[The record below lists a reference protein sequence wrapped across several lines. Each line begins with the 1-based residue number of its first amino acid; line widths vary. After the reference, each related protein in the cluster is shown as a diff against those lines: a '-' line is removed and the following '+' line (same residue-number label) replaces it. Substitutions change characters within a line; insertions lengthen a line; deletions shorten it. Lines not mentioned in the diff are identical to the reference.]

1 MRTKPC
7 PYRDPN
13 GCQPPRSE
21 SSLMGSQYRLTGP
34 AGPVAVSIL
43 RNGERTLLTLCALS
57 MRDAEQP
64 RSSPHGAKASPPP
77 RHRKPSARNRR
88 LWLAALGAVAL
99 AATLAIV
106 IDSAGRSQRREPT
119 RAGVRAAGPAVPG
132 THVSNAERELRVDR
146 HLLSQTSYV
155 RAGSRRRPDVALTF
169 DDGPGPFTPR
179 ILAVLQRFGA
189 EATFF
194 EIGRQVRAYP
204 SITARLVRAGMAIGD
219 HTQDHPSLGGLTGK
233 RQAVE
238 LDRAARAI
246 HAGGGPWPLLF
257 RPPYGSF
264 NAATLALLRARDMLM
279 VLWTVD
285 TRDYARPR
293 RRWRSLA
300 DARCA
305 AAHHRAAS
313 PARVSARDDSRAAA
327 RRSAARLPAS
337 SAQPR
342 RRLTDARSACGSCE
356 GRSRGTSWRGRPA
369 RDLPRSARRAGFPSH
384 ERGPIE

>member
-1 MRTKPC
+1 
-7 PYRDPN
+7 
-13 GCQPPRSE
+13 
-21 SSLMGSQYRLTGP
+21 MGSQYRLTGP

-285 TRDYARPR
+285 TRDYARPGVRRIVYRALSGARPGAIILFHDGGGDRSQTLAALPRIIERLR
-293 RRWRSLA
+293 RRGYRLVTI
-300 DARCA
+300 
-305 AAHHRAAS
+305 
-313 PARVSARDDSRAAA
+313 PELLRDDPPPASRPPPRSRA
-327 RRSAARLPAS
+327 
-337 SAQPR
+337 
-342 RRLTDARSACGSCE
+342 G
-356 GRSRGTSWRGRPA
+356 G
-369 RDLPRSARRAGFPSH
+369 
-384 ERGPIE
+384 